1 MAARDISKIFFNKD
15 LKGDQ
20 PIMSGSVIRLFGV
33 TEKIFF
39 WSTVRQLVQKMEKNK
54 DKLQARIPAPPFPP
68 PMNGKCHK
76 CFHFLDYLPY
86 CKNICYPGHRMKRG
100 SLHIGY
106 WETYSFHFSCEGLAV
121 ELVAII
127 SRRVGQSKL
136 QEVKWPLNI
145 LIIAERQPLHKYYPF
160 GSAMAPCF
168 TNI

>member
-1 MAARDISKIFFNKD
+1 M
-15 LKGDQ
+15 
-20 PIMSGSVIRLFGV
+20 
-33 TEKIFF
+33 TY
-39 WSTVRQLVQKMEKNK
+39 
-54 DKLQARIPAPPFPP
+54 RI
-68 PMNGKCHK
+68 
-76 CFHFLDYLPY
+76 FHFPQLSLF
-86 CKNICYPGHRMKRG
+86 NILNSKMYNNLILMYMKRG
-100 SLHIGY
+100 RLHIGY

>member
-1 MAARDISKIFFNKD
+1 MFPFFGLPPLLQKYLLSRSLD
-15 LKGDQ
+15 
-20 PIMSGSVIRLFGV
+20 
-33 TEKIFF
+33 EK
-39 WSTVRQLVQKMEKNK
+39 
-54 DKLQARIPAPPFPP
+54 
-68 PMNGKCHK
+68 
-76 CFHFLDYLPY
+76 
-86 CKNICYPGHRMKRG
+86 G